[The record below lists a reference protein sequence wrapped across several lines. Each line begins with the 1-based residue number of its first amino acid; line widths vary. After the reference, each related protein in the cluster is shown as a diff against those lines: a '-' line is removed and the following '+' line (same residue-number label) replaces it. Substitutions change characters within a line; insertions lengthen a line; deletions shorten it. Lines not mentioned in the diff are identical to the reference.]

1 MNIRTLHICLLW
13 AFLLCSLAAQ
23 AEIIRLKSG
32 KTVQGTIIF
41 RNEEVVV
48 FKDQTGARFQ
58 YLLTDIESIASDD
71 ELDEEVI
78 LEEVEVPVHKAGF
91 SLSFQLH
98 AGMASLACRKD
109 EPQSTI
115 GGKNS
120 GAVFGGD
127 LYMGAR
133 GLSALPNT
141 FIGGGVG
148 YHACTMGGH
157 TLSFLPIQFRAEALL
172 RKNPDKHAPMAGLSL
187 GYGVALSKNM
197 RGGLYA
203 GIDLGWH
210 YQFSPKNAF
219 FLGAFANF
227 QNAQTTIEETINNVT
242 YSSKTSRNLCGF
254 GAKAAIYF

>member
-48 FKDQTGARFQ
+48 FKDQSGARFQ
-58 YLLTDIESIASDD
+58 YLMTDIESIASDD

-91 SLSFQLH
+91 TLSFQLH
-98 AGMASLACRKD
+98 AGAASLACRQD
-109 EPQSTI
+109 EPHSTI
-115 GGKNS
+115 GGKS
-120 GAVFGGD
+120 MGATFGGD
-127 LYMGAR
+127 LCMGAR
-133 GLSALPNT
+133 GISAIPNT

-148 YHACTMGGH
+148 YHACSMGSH

-172 RKNPDKHAPMAGLSL
+172 CKNPDKHAPMAGLSL
-187 GYGVALSKNM
+187 GYGVALNKSMK
-197 RGGLYA
+197 GGLYA

-210 YQFSPKNAF
+210 YRFTPKNALF
-219 FLGAFANF
+219 IGAFATF
-227 QNAQTTIEETINNVT
+227 QNAQMTIEETIANIT
-242 YSSKTSRNLCGF
+242 YSSKTNRNICGF